1 MNRIR
6 LVALLSVAFLAARS
20 WAAEPVTVESHIT
33 DVTVYPDR
41 AQITR
46 TAEVDINPG
55 ENRLL
60 FDKLPATFA
69 DDSIQAA
76 GKGATQAVIGDVAVN
91 TVVHEQAQDAKA
103 EELEKCVQDLHD
115 EREAQYS
122 RQRVID
128 EQRKLIQSIQIKAA
142 GDISRE
148 IQWNKFDVSQL
159 KDLPEF
165 VGSEIARLEEDSRK
179 VAIDQRDLDSKIAV
193 AEAEFNKYRSAANR
207 VEKTVVVTLTVKEA
221 TKLHVQISYVIGNA
235 GWAPAYDARA
245 AADANSVDLTYNAVV
260 RQQTGEDWTGV
271 NLTLST
277 AKPSIGAQMPDLTKW
292 AVNLW
297 QPMPLASPV
306 PSGAVGSYRAIGED
320 ENRAFDLAKNSVA
333 LTGAVAGPAEMEAIS
348 QPAQVEQ
355 SVTAAT
361 FRVPRATD
369 VPSDGEPHR
378 QMIASTSLPA
388 VFTFETNPKVSPF
401 AYLKAATTNTTDAP
415 LLAGAVNIFI
425 GPDFIGTGR
434 ISTVSPGESAD
445 LFLGID
451 EGIRVKREELK
462 DSRGKS
468 GFFRSRRRQVRGYKI
483 TIENYKDK
491 PQHVVVYDQ
500 VPVSG
505 ADDVKVT
512 LSDTPTKPT
521 KIDDAT
527 GKLTWEMDLKPRE
540 KREITFEFTVDWP
553 QDRQVT
559 GL

>member
-6 LVALLSVAFLAARS
+6 LVAVLSVALLAARS

-46 TAEVDINPG
+46 SAEININPG
-55 ENRLL
+55 ETRLL
-60 FDKLPATFA
+60 FDKLPAMLA

-76 GKGATQAVIGDVAVN
+76 GKAAAQVVIGDVAVN

-103 EELEKCVQDLHD
+103 EELEKRVQDLHD
-115 EREAQYS
+115 QREALYY

-128 EQRKLIQSIQIKAA
+128 EQRKLIQQIQVKAS
-142 GDISRE
+142 GDVTRE
-148 IQWNKFDVSQL
+148 IQLNKFDVAEL
-159 KDLPEF
+159 KDLPAF
-165 VGSEIARLEEDSRK
+165 VGSEFTRLEEESRK
-179 VAIDQRDLDSKIAV
+179 VAVEGRDLDRKIAV
-193 AEAEFNKYRSAANR
+193 AEAEFNKTRSTANR
-207 VEKTVVVTLTVKEA
+207 VEKTVVVTLTAKDA

-245 AADANSVDLTYNAVV
+245 ASDISSVDLTYNAVV
-260 RQQTGEDWTGV
+260 RQQTGEDWPGV

-292 AVNLW
+292 AVNIW
-297 QPMPLASPV
+297 QPMLAAPAMAKAEYRALSA
-306 PSGAVGSYRAIGED
+306 GAVGARP
-320 ENRAFDLAKNSVA
+320 A
-333 LTGAVAGPAEMEAIS
+333 LESATPLPAQMAEMEAVS
-348 QPAQVEQ
+348 EQAHVEQ
-355 SVTAAT
+355 GVTAAT
-361 FRVPRATD
+361 FRVPRVAD

-378 QMIASTSLPA
+378 QTVASVSLPA
-388 VFTFETNPKVSPF
+388 VFTYETTPKVSPF
-401 AYLKAATTNTTDAP
+401 AYLKAAATNTTDTP
-415 LLAGAVNIFI
+415 LLAGAVNVFI

-434 ISTVSPGESAD
+434 IGTVSQGEAAD

-468 GFFRSRRRQVRGYKI
+468 GFFRSRRHQVRGYKI
-483 TIENYKDK
+483 TVENYKDK
-491 PQHVVVYDQ
+491 SQHVVVYDQ
-500 VPVSG
+500 IPVSG
-505 ADDVKVT
+505 TDDVKVT
-512 LSDTPTKPT
+512 LGDASVKPT

-527 GKLTWEMDLKPRE
+527 GKLTWELDLKPRE

-553 QDRQVT
+553 PDREVT

>member
-6 LVALLSVAFLAARS
+6 LVAVLSVALLAARS
-20 WAAEPVTVESHIT
+20 RAAEPVTVESHIT

-41 AQITR
+41 AQVTR
-46 TAEVDINPG
+46 TAEININPG
-55 ENRLL
+55 ETRLL
-60 FDKLPATFA
+60 FDHLPVMLA

-76 GKGATQAVIGDVAVN
+76 GKAAAQVVIGDVAVN
-91 TVVHEQAQDAKA
+91 TIVHEQAQDAKA
-103 EELEKCVQDLHD
+103 EDLEKRVQNLHD
-115 EREAQYS
+115 QREALYS

-128 EQRKLIQSIQIKAA
+128 EQRKFIQSIQVKAA

-165 VGSEIARLEEDSRK
+165 VGSEFARLEEDSHK
-179 VAIDQRDLDSKIAV
+179 VAIDQRDLDRKIAV

-207 VEKTVVVTLTVKEA
+207 VEKTVVVTLTAKEA
-221 TKLHVQISYVIGNA
+221 TKLHGQISYVIGNA

-245 AADANSVDLTYNAVV
+245 AADASSVDLTYNAVV
-260 RQQTGEDWTGV
+260 RQQTGEDWQGV

-292 AVNLW
+292 AVNIWRPTTVNL
-297 QPMPLASPV
+297 PMAK
-306 PSGAVGSYRAIGED
+306 AEGSYRALS
-320 ENRAFDLAKNSVA
+320 A
-333 LTGAVAGPAEMEAIS
+333 GAVDRLALAESSPVPALGPAEMEAII
-348 QPAQVEQ
+348 QQAQVEQ
-355 SVTAAT
+355 GVTAAT
-361 FRVPRATD
+361 FRVPRAAN

-378 QMIASTSLPA
+378 QMVASVSLPA
-388 VFTFETNPKVSPF
+388 VFTYETTPKVSPF
-401 AYLKAATTNTTDAP
+401 AYLKAAATNTTDAP

-434 ISTVSPGESAD
+434 ISTVSQGEAAD

-468 GFFRSRRRQVRGYKI
+468 GFFRSRRHQARGYKI
-483 TIENYKDK
+483 TVENYKDK
-491 PQHVVVYDQ
+491 PQHVVVFDQ
-500 VPVSG
+500 IPVSG
-505 ADDVKVT
+505 SDDVKVT
-512 LSDTPTKPT
+512 LDDVSIKPT

-553 QDRQVT
+553 PDREIT